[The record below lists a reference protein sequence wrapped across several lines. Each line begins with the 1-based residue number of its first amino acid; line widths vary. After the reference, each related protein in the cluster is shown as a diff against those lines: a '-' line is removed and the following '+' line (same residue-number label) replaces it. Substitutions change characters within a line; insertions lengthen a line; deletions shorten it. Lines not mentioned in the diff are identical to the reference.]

1 MTGNQYILGWY
12 ILIFNKILV
21 FDCVNNG
28 DSIYKEKRVWL
39 FRCVS
44 CVDMLA
50 AVIAKR
56 WP

>member
-12 ILIFNKILV
+12 ILVFNKILV

>member
-1 MTGNQYILGWY
+1 MPGNQYAAGLY

-21 FDCVNNG
+21 FAGVNNG

>member
-1 MTGNQYILGWY
+1 MAGNQCVLDLY

-21 FDCVNNG
+21 FAGVNNG

-50 AVIAKR
+50 AVVAKR